1 MQAER
6 RAAHAG
12 DEQHPHSEEPE
23 DTDMEE
29 EEGEEEAEDCRVAIS
44 QGGAAELLHELQRA

>member
-6 RAAHAG
+6 LAAQAG

-29 EEGEEEAEDCRVAIS
+29 VQADEAEDCTVAIS
-44 QGGAAELLHELQRA
+44 QGGAAELLRELQRA